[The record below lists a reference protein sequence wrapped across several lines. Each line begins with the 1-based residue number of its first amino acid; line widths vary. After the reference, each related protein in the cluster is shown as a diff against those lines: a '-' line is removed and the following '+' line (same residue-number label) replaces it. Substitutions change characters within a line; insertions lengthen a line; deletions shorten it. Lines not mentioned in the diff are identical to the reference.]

1 VILLLIFAPE
11 SYNFEEKES
20 IMEKVKIEVN
30 EEIKKNFTEVRKE
43 MRDVVEREVV
53 RIRRD
58 IQEDVDREIRKFE
71 EKLEEV
77 MKETVKKDLSEN
89 NRKMVKSLVDRRSLG
104 KANSE
109 GGSK

>member
-20 IMEKVKIEVN
+20 IMERVKIEVN

-58 IQEDVDREIRKFE
+58 IQEDRRI
-71 EKLEEV
+71 EKLEN
-77 MKETVKKDLSEN
+77 L
-89 NRKMVKSLVDRRSLG
+89 RRNWRRL
-104 KANSE
+104 
-109 GGSK
+109 